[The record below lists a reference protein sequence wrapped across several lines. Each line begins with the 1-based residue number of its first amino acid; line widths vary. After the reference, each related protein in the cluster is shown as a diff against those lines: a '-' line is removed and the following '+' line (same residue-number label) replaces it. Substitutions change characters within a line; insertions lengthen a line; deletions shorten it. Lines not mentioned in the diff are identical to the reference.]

1 MDRNLLFPIES
12 IVKGTIHP
20 NTGIGHVHLT
30 VKNLDSQLEFYQKVI
45 GFQLHWREEN
55 SAGLGVGNQ
64 DLLRLTEVRD
74 AKRYRGATG
83 MYHFAIL
90 LPNQRELARVISR
103 LFSIRYPN
111 SPTDH
116 IMTKTTYL
124 DDPEGNNIEIYAD
137 SPEDGIM
144 GVINDQMFVQR
155 VDGTPSSGRDP
166 VDMEKLFNHLD
177 ESDSLTQDM
186 PSGTKIGHIHLYVA
200 DLDETLHFYH
210 DILGMDNMGIGRDF
224 RMGMVSAGA
233 YHHHIGFNTWLGV
246 NPPLSPDDALG
257 IRHFTI
263 KLPDT
268 AELDKVVRHL
278 DEKDVKYEKTEDGIR
293 MQDPSGIYVVLTV

>member
-1 MDRNLLFPIES
+1 VTTEKTQLDM
-12 IVKGTIHP
+12 VKGTIHP
-20 NTGIGHVHLT
+20 NTGIGNVHLT
-30 VKNLDSQLEFYQKVI
+30 VANLDSQLEFYQNII
-45 GFQLHWREEN
+45 GLQLHWREGN
-55 SAGLGVGNQ
+55 TAGFGVGDD
-64 DLLRLTEVRD
+64 DLLRLTEIRD
-74 AKRYRGATG
+74 AKRYRGTTG

-90 LPNQRELARVISR
+90 LPNQRELARVVKR

-116 IMTKTTYL
+116 VMTKTTYL
-124 DDPEGNNIEIYAD
+124 DDQEGNNIEIYAD

-144 GVINDQMFVQR
+144 GVIDGKMFAQR

-166 VDMEKLFNHLD
+166 VDMDKLFSHLD
-177 ESDSLTQDM
+177 DNDSLEDAM
-186 PSGTKIGHIHLYVA
+186 PPQTRIGHIHLYVA

-224 RMGMVSAGA
+224 RMGMVSAGE
-233 YHHHIGFNTWLGV
+233 YHHHIGFNTWLGE
-246 NPPLSPDDALG
+246 NAPSAPDDALG

-268 AELDKVVRHL
+268 AELDKVVRRL
-278 DEKDVKYEKTEDGIR
+278 DEKAVKYKKTEDGIR
-293 MQDPSGIYVVLTV
+293 LQDPSGIYAVLTV